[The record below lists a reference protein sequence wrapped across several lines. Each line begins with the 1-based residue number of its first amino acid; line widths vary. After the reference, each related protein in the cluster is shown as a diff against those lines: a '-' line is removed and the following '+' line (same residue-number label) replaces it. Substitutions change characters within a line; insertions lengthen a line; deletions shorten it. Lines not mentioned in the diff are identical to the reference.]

1 MEIITII
8 LTFLSLI
15 ISLSTVCSMIYAFSK
30 FLSKPHDTLEQRVI
44 MLEVKQKE
52 LEREKEKLRERCHEQ
67 DETNEVLTRSTLAL
81 IEFEIQYCLTEK
93 KPMSKDLE
101 KAKEDL
107 HHYLAK
113 K

>member
-1 MEIITII
+1 MELLQVTLTI
-8 LTFLSLI
+8 LSLI
-15 ISLSTVCSMIYAFSK
+15 ISLCTVSTLIYGFGK
-30 FLSKPHDTLEQRVI
+30 FLAKPHDTLEQRVAV
-44 MLEVKQKE
+44 LELK
-52 LEREKEKLRERCHEQ
+52 Q
-67 DETNEVLTRSTLAL
+67 DEISRSLDKGNDKFRNQETTNEVLIHSTLAL